1 MGADEIEN
9 RKTAESSNKTEGLA
23 LRAIIYTPLARLAGE
38 RRRYK
43 LTSVRGKRQSLGWM
57 QHMQTSGGCYD
68 QLRYMNFLDWLK
80 WASSFKY
87 IMYQI

>member
-1 MGADEIEN
+1 MGAGEIEN

-43 LTSVRGKRQSLGWM
+43 LTRVREKKTVIRM
-57 QHMQTSGGCYD
+57 DAAYA
-68 QLRYMNFLDWLK
+68 NK
-80 WASSFKY
+80 WRVL
-87 IMYQI
+87 